1 MVNFDEA
8 DIQGYYARSQL
19 KDYETVTIAIRSRQ
33 IGRKLQARK
42 NTAPPPGLNIAPY
55 KDPSITSGL
64 TQEADEDEDASLI
77 GRSYLVLDPAG
88 GDISLLGEEA
98 SLAGGNVYPPRD
110 DSIGDSTEKG
120 HTKKSRAK

>member
-42 NTAPPPGLNIAPY
+42 NKTSPPCLNIAPSKY
-55 KDPSITSGL
+55 SSISSVL
-64 TQEADEDEDASLI
+64 TQESPEDEYA
-77 GRSYLVLDPAG
+77 
-88 GDISLLGEEA
+88 
-98 SLAGGNVYPPRD
+98 
-110 DSIGDSTEKG
+110 
-120 HTKKSRAK
+120 